1 MEKEAIQFGENSI
14 IKRAFH
20 KSKKPININKVDIK
34 RIVLSDKKS
43 LSKDSF
49 FKYLI
54 GYIGYRHE
62 GNDFPSPLCVKLPQM
77 NAYTKYFEKN
87 T

>member
-1 MEKEAIQFGENSI
+1 MEKEAIHFGENNI

-20 KSKKPININKVDIK
+20 KSKKPININKADIK

-43 LSKDSF
+43 LSKDT
-49 FKYLI
+49 FKYL
-54 GYIGYRHE
+54 IGYRHE